1 MINIDEKED
10 RKNYIGGIDAPVI
23 VLPNPKWKT
32 KYQLWLEKTGR
43 VEPKDISDKPEVEF
57 GILQEEVVRKK
68 FIKDTG
74 YEVVKPEEAIY
85 HPQYSFIGA
94 HFDGLGV
101 DEEGNR
107 FVFEAKTSRYGKGWE
122 NDSIPE
128 DYQIQVAHYLM
139 VADAPYAFISVLISG
154 CDYHCY
160 KIYRDYEL
168 EKEILEREI
177 DFWENNIMKD
187 IPPELTTIEDY
198 NYVEREETIAE
209 AEPET
214 KTLIKQYQDLQSAIK
229 ELEEQKEALKLE
241 IIKAMGTSEYLKADN
256 VIVRYQKV
264 ESSTIDTKK
273 LRAEL
278 PHIAEK
284 YLRKNYSYRLTLKEA
299 KNE

>member
-1 MINIDEKED
+1 MTNIDEKED
-10 RKNYIGGIDAPVI
+10 GKNYIGGIDAPVI

-32 KYQLWLEKTGR
+32 KYQLWMEKTGR
-43 VEPKDISDKPEVEF
+43 AEPKDISDKPEVEF

-74 YEVVKPEEAIY
+74 YEVIKPEEAIF
-85 HPQYSFIGA
+85 HKQYDFIGA
-94 HFDGLGV
+94 HLDGLGI
-101 DEEGNR
+101 DENGNQ

-122 NDSIPE
+122 NDSIPP

-139 VADAPYAFISVLISG
+139 VADAPYAFIAVLISG

-177 DFWENNIMKD
+177 DFWENYVLKD
-187 IPPELTTIEDY
+187 IPPELTTIEDF
-198 NYVEREETIAE
+198 NYIEREETIAE

-214 KTLIKQYQDLQSAIK
+214 KILIKQYQDIQSALK

-264 ESSTIDTKK
+264 ESSTLDTKK

-284 YLRKNYSYRLTLKEA
+284 YLKKNSSFRLILKEE

>member
-1 MINIDEKED
+1 M
-10 RKNYIGGIDAPVI
+10 
-23 VLPNPKWKT
+23 
-32 KYQLWLEKTGR
+32 
-43 VEPKDISDKPEVEF
+43 EF

-74 YEVVKPEEAIY
+74 YEVVKPEEAIF
-85 HPQYSFIGA
+85 HKQYDFIGA
-94 HFDGLGV
+94 HLDGLGI
-101 DEEGNR
+101 DENGNQ

-122 NDSIPE
+122 NDSIPP

-139 VADAPYAFISVLISG
+139 VADAPYAFIAVLISG

-177 DFWENNIMKD
+177 DFWENYVLKD
-187 IPPELTTIEDY
+187 IPPELTTIEDF
-198 NYVEREETIAE
+198 NYIEREETIAE

-264 ESSTIDTKK
+264 ESSTLDTKK
-273 LRAEL
+273 IRAEL

-284 YLRKNYSYRLTLKEA
+284 YLKKNNSFRLTFKED